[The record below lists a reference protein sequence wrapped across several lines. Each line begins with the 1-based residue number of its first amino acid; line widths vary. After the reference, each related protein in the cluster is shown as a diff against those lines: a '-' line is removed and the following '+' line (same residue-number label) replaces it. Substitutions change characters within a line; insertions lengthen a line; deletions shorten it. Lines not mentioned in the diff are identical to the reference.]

1 MDWRRGDWEDEKMA
15 HNVAV
20 DFIYYIFFISRSAHP
35 HRGEGPWWEGAAVK
49 DHLNVFGGRAAV
61 RILGKG

>member
-1 MDWRRGDWEDEKMA
+1 MVP
-15 HNVAV
+15 NVAV

-49 DHLNVFGGRAAV
+49 DHLNVFGGRAAM